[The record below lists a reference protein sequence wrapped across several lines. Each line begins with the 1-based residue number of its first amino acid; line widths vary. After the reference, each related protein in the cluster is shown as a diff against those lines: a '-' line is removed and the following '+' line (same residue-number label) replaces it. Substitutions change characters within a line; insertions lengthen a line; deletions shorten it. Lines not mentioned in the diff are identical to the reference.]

1 MGPWIPIAVACAND
15 SGVTGVHDEVEV
27 AIDPCHGLSDAEHFD
42 FPVGAPDARG
52 YYDAQPFGANRHL
65 GSDWNAATGG
75 DSDLG
80 APVFAV
86 ARGRVTEVRDHGG
99 GWGRVVRV
107 VHRHEGRCVES
118 LYAHLSSVDVVV
130 GQPVL
135 RGVRLGGIGN
145 VGGRYLAHLHF
156 EIRTQAGLPLGGGY
170 GVPEGH
176 VDPTAFIE
184 ARR

>member
-1 MGPWIPIAVACAND
+1 MGLWLLILDACASD
-15 SGVTGVHDEVEV
+15 PVVTVVQDEVSV
-27 AIDPCHGLSDAEHFD
+27 RPGPCHGLTDAEHFD

-52 YYDAQPFGANRHL
+52 YFDAQPFGTNRHL
-65 GSDWNAATGG
+65 GSDWNAVTGG

-86 ARGRVTEVRDHGG
+86 ARGRVTEVHDHGG
-99 GWGRVVRV
+99 GWGRVVRL

-118 LYAHLSSVDVVV
+118 LYAHLSSVDVAV
-130 GQPVL
+130 GQPVA
-135 RGVRLGGIGN
+135 RGTQLGGIGN

-156 EIRTQAGLPLGGGY
+156 EIRTSAGLPLGGGY

-184 ARR
+184 AHR